1 MMPMSDTLV
10 ISPSSRA
17 PRLETPSVSY
27 IAGSGSTVASPQI
40 YIPAK
45 TEQKGTVEDL
55 EELRREYPEVVSLA
69 TKLASGMQLYKSDIL
84 ILREVAEAMGWDE
97 DDAAEELKNL
107 ATNPS
112 KRVEKYMELF
122 QKYYSE
128 AHRLLEQGDYPQ
140 AAEKLWGAATALI
153 KLHAALRG
161 VFIAAWSHGKLYNY
175 VTHNVETSLP
185 RQAGEVMHRYFY
197 DDPATFKDRWED
209 AVRHMEKKTSYSSI
223 KRSPDIISAA
233 CLQLGQRPPHR
244 LSMQR
249 GVPSHAPPHADFG
262 VLFGRGLVYPSPLL
276 PPIHVVDD

>member
-1 MMPMSDTLV
+1 MSDTLV

-27 IAGSGSTVASPQI
+27 VAGSGSTVASAQI

-45 TEQKGTVEDL
+45 TEQKGTVEGL

-112 KRVEKYMELF
+112 ERVEKYMELF

-128 AHRLLEQGDYPQ
+128 AHRLLEQEDYTQ

-161 VFIAAWSHGKLYNY
+161 VFTAAWSHGKLYNY
-175 VTHNVETSLP
+175 VTHNAEH
-185 RQAGEVMHRYFY
+185 RQAFRDMLKAAEVMHNFY
-197 DDPATFKDRWED
+197 KRDLDPATFKEHWED
-209 AVRHMEKKTSYSSI
+209 AVRHIEKVK
-223 KRSPDIISAA
+223 DI
-233 CLQLGQRPPHR
+233 
-244 LSMQR
+244 
-249 GVPSHAPPHADFG
+249 
-262 VLFGRGLVYPSPLL
+262 VLL
-276 PPIHVVDD
+276 H

>member
-1 MMPMSDTLV
+1 M
-10 ISPSSRA
+10 
-17 PRLETPSVSY
+17 PSVSY
-27 IAGSGSTVASPQI
+27 VAGSGSTVASAQI

-45 TEQKGTVEDL
+45 AEHKGTVEDL

-84 ILREVAEAMGWDE
+84 REDAEAMGWDE

-128 AHRLLEQGDYPQ
+128 AHRLLERGDYTQ

-161 VFIAAWSHGKLYNY
+161 VFIAPWSHGKLHNY
-175 VTHNVETSLP
+175 VTHNVEH
-185 RQAGEVMHRYFY
+185 RQAFRDMLKTAEVMHNFY
-197 DDPATFKDRWED
+197 EKDLDPATFKDHWED
-209 AVRHMEKKTSYSSI
+209 ALRHIEK
-223 KRSPDIISAA
+223 
-233 CLQLGQRPPHR
+233 
-244 LSMQR
+244 
-249 GVPSHAPPHADFG
+249 V
-262 VLFGRGLVYPSPLL
+262 
-276 PPIHVVDD
+276 

>member
-1 MMPMSDTLV
+1 MMPTSDTLV

-27 IAGSGSTVASPQI
+27 VAGSGSTVASAQI

-45 TEQKGTVEDL
+45 AEQKGTVEDL

-69 TKLASGMQLYKSDIL
+69 TKLASGMQLCKSDIL

-97 DDAAEELKNL
+97 DDVAEELKNL

-112 KRVEKYMELF
+112 KRAEKYMELF

-128 AHRLLEQGDYPQ
+128 AHRLLEQEDYPQ

-175 VTHNVETSLP
+175 VTHNVEEEH
-185 RQAGEVMHRYFY
+185 RQAFRDMLKAAEVMHRYFY
-197 DDPATFKDRWED
+197 ERDLDPATFKEHWED
-209 AVRHMEKKTSYSSI
+209 AVRHIEKVK
-223 KRSPDIISAA
+223 DI
-233 CLQLGQRPPHR
+233 
-244 LSMQR
+244 
-249 GVPSHAPPHADFG
+249 
-262 VLFGRGLVYPSPLL
+262 VLL
-276 PPIHVVDD
+276 H